1 MSFKCELDFV
11 ISEVKDIMIRDWWRV
26 VNEVF
31 LFVIFKIL
39 VDKGV
44 VVNLWFSNLGNN
56 NGGEGE
62 RVFNLSGS
70 DSISVM

>member
-1 MSFKCELDFV
+1 M
-11 ISEVKDIMIRDWWRV
+11 